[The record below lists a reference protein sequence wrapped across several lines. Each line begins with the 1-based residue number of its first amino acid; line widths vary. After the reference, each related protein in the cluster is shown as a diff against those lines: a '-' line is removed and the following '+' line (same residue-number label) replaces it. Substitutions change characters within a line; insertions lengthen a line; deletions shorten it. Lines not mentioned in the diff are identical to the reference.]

1 MAEELQ
7 HLIERIQKEAVEKAQ
22 QEAEAILSRAKEK
35 AAAIVR
41 EAEEKAQALL
51 EKAEKDAQ
59 AFTERSR
66 KTLEQ
71 AARDLLIS
79 VGQGVEN
86 ILRDIVA
93 EAVEEALTIDVL
105 KEMLIRLAEAYAAR
119 AGEET
124 RVDLLISPQDKEQ
137 IVAFFAQQYRQRLL
151 RGVEIHVD
159 NELFKGFR
167 VAFVDDHVYHDFSK
181 EAIAEALTQFLRP
194 HLAEIVHRV
203 AREESRTGDTSE
215 SK

>member
-7 HLIERIQKEAVEKAQ
+7 HLIERIQKEAVEKAEQ
-22 QEAEAILSRAKEK
+22 DAAEIISKAKEK

-41 EAEEKAQALL
+41 EAEAKAKATL

-66 KTLEQ
+66 RTLEQ

-86 ILRDIVA
+86 ILKDIVA
-93 EAVEEALTIDVL
+93 EAVDKALSIDVL
-105 KEMLIRLAEAYAAR
+105 KQMLVKMAEAYAAR
-119 AGEET
+119 AGSET
-124 RVDLLISPQDKEQ
+124 RIDLLISPRDKEEL
-137 IVAFFAQQYRQRLL
+137 IRFFAEQYRQRLL
-151 RGVEIHVD
+151 HGVEIHVD

-167 VAFVDDHVYHDFSK
+167 VSFVQDHVYHDFSK
-181 EAIAEALTQFLRP
+181 QAIAEALTQFLRP
-194 HLAEIVHRV
+194 QLAEIVHRV
-203 AREESRTGDTSE
+203 AQEESKTE
-215 SK
+215 SQGKKS

>member
-7 HLIERIQKEAVEKAQ
+7 HLIERIQKEAVEKAEQ
-22 QEAEAILSRAKEK
+22 QAADIVSKAKEK

-41 EAEEKAQALL
+41 EAEQKAEALL
-51 EKAEKDAQ
+51 QKADKDAQ

-93 EAVEEALTIDVL
+93 EAVDQALSIDVL
-105 KEMLIRLAEAYAAR
+105 KQMLIKMAEAYAERGGA
-119 AGEET
+119 ET
-124 RVDLLISPQDKEQ
+124 RIDLLISPKDKDELLH
-137 IVAFFAQQYRQRLL
+137 FFAQEYRRRLL

-167 VAFVDDHVYHDFSK
+167 VSFVDGHVYHDFSK
-181 EAIAEALTQFLRP
+181 QAIADAITQFLRP
-194 HLAEIVHRV
+194 QLAEIVHRV
-203 AREESRTGDTSE
+203 AREESQTEEG
-215 SK
+215 KAP